1 MKLNLDS
8 LGNIPAT
15 YPGKFFR
22 VSREMTGA
30 RVADF
35 STAAEAHKCAI
46 IDSGK
51 GNRDHKVAAMFMTKA
66 R

>member
-15 YPGKFFR
+15 YPAKFFR
-22 VSREMTGA
+22 VSNYATGA

-35 STAAEAHKCAI
+35 SGVTEAREFAI
-46 IDSGK
+46 IDSGA
-51 GNRDHKVAAMFMTKA
+51 GNWDHKVSAMFMTA
-66 R
+66 A